1 MKTEDSIFLQALN
14 KKPLS
19 TPPIWYM
26 RQAGRYMPEYR
37 AVRKKYRNIQIK
49 CIDRLHCKF
58 TTYI

>member
-37 AVRKKYRNIQIK
+37 AVRKNFKNFLEY
-49 CIDRLHCKF
+49 
-58 TTYI
+58 